1 MTAHSGDLKCNQ
13 VEQDELGSAP
23 VLPVKPL
30 RFQIK
35 QLEKLVAGD
44 ISPHHQ
50 SINKTEIETKIQQL
64 KLMLQMENI
73 SCSKDDFHDNNIYA
87 VPKFFYPQVV
97 E

>member
-35 QLEKLVAGD
+35 QLEKLVAGND
-44 ISPHHQ
+44 HIYRMVKESN
-50 SINKTEIETKIQQL
+50 S
-64 KLMLQMENI
+64 NI
-73 SCSKDDFHDNNIYA
+73 
-87 VPKFFYPQVV
+87 
-97 E
+97 